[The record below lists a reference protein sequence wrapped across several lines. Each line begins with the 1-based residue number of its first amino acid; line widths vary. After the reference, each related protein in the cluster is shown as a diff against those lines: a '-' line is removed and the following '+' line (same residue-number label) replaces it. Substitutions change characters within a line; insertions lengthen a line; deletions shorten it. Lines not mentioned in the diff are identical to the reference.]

1 MARFHHKLANG
12 FGMSMNIVLAGLF
25 STAVLG
31 KDMRWTVIDHVM
43 TDSPE
48 ERCFNAGHLVSEESG
63 VLDCHSAAESGELE
77 AQFTLAE
84 RYYFG
89 DGVVQDYR
97 LAMHWYERAAMR
109 GHTEA
114 QHNLAHMYRVGQ
126 GVDQNLVMA
135 KAWYDIFAEFH
146 DAGGGF
152 YPERDEVD
160 GLLDG
165 IQRLEAEFHRQEI
178 ASVINT
184 NTGWN
189 AQTQAESASASRT
202 SEGSR

>member
-1 MARFHHKLANG
+1 MARFHQKLANSL
-12 FGMSMNIVLAGLF
+12 GMSMNIVLAGLF

-48 ERCFNAGHLVSEESG
+48 ERCFNAGHLVDLDSG
-63 VLDCHSAAESGELE
+63 VQDCHSAADGGDVES
-77 AQFTLAE
+77 QFTLAE
-84 RYYFG
+84 RYYYG
-89 DGVVQDYR
+89 DGVARDFR

-126 GVDQNLVMA
+126 GVEQNLVMA

-152 YPERDEVD
+152 YPARDEVNGMLN
-160 GLLDG
+160 GLE
-165 IQRLEAEFHRQEI
+165 RLEAEFHRQEI
-178 ASVINT
+178 AAAIRENM
-184 NTGWN
+184 GWD
-189 AQTQAESASASRT
+189 AQPQAESASVSRV
-202 SEGSR
+202 SAGSR